1 MLSICAVVKELQ
13 LSTLPP
19 FKEYK
24 KITTLQKNQRRILHK
39 SGGDQTRKGRH
50 IALLQLD
57 GW

>member
-19 FKEYK
+19 FEEY
-24 KITTLQKNQRRILHK
+24 IHIEKNLRRILHK